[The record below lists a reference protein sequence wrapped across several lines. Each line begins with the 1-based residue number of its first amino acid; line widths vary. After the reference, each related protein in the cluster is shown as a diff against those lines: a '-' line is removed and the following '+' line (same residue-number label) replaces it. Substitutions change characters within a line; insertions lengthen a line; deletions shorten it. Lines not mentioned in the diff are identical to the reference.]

1 MSIQYQI
8 WMNVVNII
16 AVQNAM
22 KQWQWGRVALQ
33 TLDLTAWSIFKLY
46 NLQKT
51 ADYHSAIVYTYFSS
65 SCGFHMNAQMPILL
79 LNLTPFSLYE

>member
-1 MSIQYQI
+1 MSIQNQI

-22 KQWQWGRVALQ
+22 KQCNDAMFALQ
-33 TLDLTAWSIFKLY
+33 TLHLTAWSIFKLY

-51 ADYHSAIVYTYFSS
+51 ADYHSAIV
-65 SCGFHMNAQMPILL
+65 
-79 LNLTPFSLYE
+79 

>member
-1 MSIQYQI
+1 M
-8 WMNVVNII
+8 MF
-16 AVQNAM
+16 
-22 KQWQWGRVALQ
+22 ALQ